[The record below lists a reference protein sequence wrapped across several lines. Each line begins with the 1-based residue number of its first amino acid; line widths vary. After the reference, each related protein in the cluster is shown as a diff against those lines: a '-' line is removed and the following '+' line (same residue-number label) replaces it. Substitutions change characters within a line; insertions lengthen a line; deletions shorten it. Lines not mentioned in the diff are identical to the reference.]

1 MIRFAVIGTN
11 WISHKFCQAAH
22 SSGRLQLSAVYS
34 RELITAQAFAEEYST
49 PCNFYTDIAA
59 MAADPELD
67 AVYIASPNALHY
79 PQAALFLQHGKHVI
93 SEKPLASNSGEVES
107 LIAIAQQNNVVL
119 FEALKTRYNPNFMA
133 IEQAL
138 PQLGTLR
145 KVHFTYCQF
154 SSRYPRYLAGENPNT
169 FNPELSNGSLMDI
182 GIYPLGVALNLFGEP
197 NKVMAT
203 GTLLASGA
211 DAHGSL
217 LMQYPDFDV
226 VISHSKVSDGV
237 VASEIQGE
245 LGTLVISHISEC
257 DTVHF
262 YPRNGDMQD
271 LTREQAENTMLYEA
285 QVFADLIERGDVNHA
300 ELARSRLISKVLT
313 EARMQIGVTYPADL
327 NQL

>member
-169 FNPELSNGSLMDI
+169 FNPELSNGSLVDI
-182 GIYPLGVALNLFGEP
+182 GIYPLGVALNLF
-197 NKVMAT
+197 
-203 GTLLASGA
+203 
-211 DAHGSL
+211 
-217 LMQYPDFDV
+217 
-226 VISHSKVSDGV
+226 
-237 VASEIQGE
+237 
-245 LGTLVISHISEC
+245 
-257 DTVHF
+257 
-262 YPRNGDMQD
+262 
-271 LTREQAENTMLYEA
+271 
-285 QVFADLIERGDVNHA
+285 
-300 ELARSRLISKVLT
+300 
-313 EARMQIGVTYPADL
+313 
-327 NQL
+327 